1 MILKFFMN
9 DGGEDSPLP
18 DQEMLNR
25 LRVMRDRATAERSS
39 NNVLSLSDIGITFER
54 WGDDR
59 PVDYDHALMDT
70 LLLLRDV
77 RGDLFN
83 RTHPGR
89 TRLYILLEYYES
101 RL

>member
-54 WGDDR
+54 
-59 PVDYDHALMDT
+59 
-70 LLLLRDV
+70 
-77 RGDLFN
+77 
-83 RTHPGR
+83 
-89 TRLYILLEYYES
+89 
-101 RL
+101 